1 MAIRSCQGWK
11 LQRTEL
17 VDNIRNDFVTSKEK
31 MHYQMAKRIKGTI
44 LKRWERILEAKDS
57 ILEIEKEEIKIVI
70 EGFMDLCLNFN

>member
-1 MAIRSCQGWK
+1 
-11 LQRTEL
+11 
-17 VDNIRNDFVTSKEK
+17 